1 MSHHPSHK
9 EQLVSLKRIEGQVR
23 GVIKMI
29 EDGKYCI
36 DILNQIK
43 AVKSALV
50 RVESKVLNKHTESCI
65 TQSFKNKS
73 ELNTKIEELIKLV
86 NK

>member
-9 EQLVSLKRIEGQVR
+9 EQLASLKRIEGQVR

-36 DILNQIK
+36 DLLNQIK

-65 TQSFKNKS
+65 KQSFKNKS

>member
-65 TQSFKNKS
+65 KQSFRNKG

>member
-65 TQSFKNKS
+65 KQSFKNKS